1 MRLHILVCKRG
12 TDPAHLRVKRM
23 MPPYVQEGDG
33 LVGSASTG
41 SVHKKTDLLLFT
53 MLVSIS
59 HSKRAAA
66 SRTSPGHRLGM
77 SVGATGISWRTPPCA
92 LVTLC
97 NRPTT

>member
-1 MRLHILVCKRG
+1 MCKRG
-12 TDPAHLRVKRM
+12 TDPARLRVKRM
-23 MPPYVQEGDG
+23 TTPYVQEGDG
-33 LVGSASTG
+33 LVGSASIG
-41 SVHKKTDLLLFT
+41 SVHKKTDLLLFM
-53 MLVSIS
+53 MLVSICLGHS

-77 SVGATGISWRTPPCA
+77 SVGATGTSWRTPPCT